1 MEENRHVLSGNV
13 FKEKEHLFYPFLPPT
28 CRKAGGM
35 AGAPAALLNHEGKAT
50 YRGRR
55 GNREKGAGPP
65 SSSLLP
71 HDEEASIS
79 SERLLF
85 LGSCRLQPKTDKVPE
100 KRETNREKQREL
112 GGRATGPDTDETHGN
127 TRVTPSLARG
137 TRPRTALCRRPLL
150 SHLRRRPAAA
160 RAS

>member
-28 CRKAGGM
+28 CWKAGGM
-35 AGAPAALLNHEGKAT
+35 AGAPAALLNHEGKAM

-55 GNREKGAGPP
+55 GNREKGAGPPTRFGPP

-85 LGSCRLQPKTDKVPE
+85 WVPVAYSQKLMKFPRKGRRTGRSRENLGAER
-100 KRETNREKQREL
+100 
-112 GGRATGPDTDETHGN
+112 RA
-127 TRVTPSLARG
+127 
-137 TRPRTALCRRPLL
+137 RTQT
-150 SHLRRRPAAA
+150 
-160 RAS
+160 

>member
-1 MEENRHVLSGNV
+1 MLSANV

-85 LGSCRLQPKTDKVPE
+85 WVPVAYSQKLIKFPRKGRRTGRSRENLGAERRVQTQT
-100 KRETNREKQREL
+100 RR
-112 GGRATGPDTDETHGN
+112 TG
-127 TRVTPSLARG
+127 TRV
-137 TRPRTALCRRPLL
+137 
-150 SHLRRRPAAA
+150 
-160 RAS
+160 

>member
-1 MEENRHVLSGNV
+1 MEENRHVLSANV

-35 AGAPAALLNHEGKAT
+35 AGAPAALLNHEGEAT

-85 LGSCRLQPKTDKVPE
+85 WVPVAYSQKLIKFPRKGRRTGRSRENLGAER
-100 KRETNREKQREL
+100 
-112 GGRATGPDTDETHGN
+112 
-127 TRVTPSLARG
+127 RV
-137 TRPRTALCRRPLL
+137 RTQT
-150 SHLRRRPAAA
+150 
-160 RAS
+160 